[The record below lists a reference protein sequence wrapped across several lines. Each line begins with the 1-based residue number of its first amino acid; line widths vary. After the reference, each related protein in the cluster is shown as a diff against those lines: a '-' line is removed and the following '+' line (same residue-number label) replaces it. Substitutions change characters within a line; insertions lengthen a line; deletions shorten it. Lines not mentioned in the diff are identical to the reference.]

1 MQKGISPKINDIL
14 GLKVYIF
21 YNCEMN
27 IKTIH
32 YTNFLKILFLIFN
45 KNNVFYYIKNIV
57 IRLSKSEHLLDISS
71 CSP

>member
-1 MQKGISPKINDIL
+1 
-14 GLKVYIF
+14 
-21 YNCEMN
+21 MN
-27 IKTIH
+27 IKTIQN
-32 YTNFLKILFLIFN
+32 TNFLKILFLIFN